1 MIEATLKF
9 SIPSQH
15 DGSLLECRIYHPLN
29 EGRSSAGR
37 CCAAIV
43 AHPYAPLGG
52 SMDDAVV
59 QLIAS
64 ACLADGLI
72 VGVFNFRGAGRSQG
86 RTSWQGKAEMEDYQS
101 FIAFVLYYLHHLRRL
116 STEDR
121 LLSTSQYLSSRG
133 SLNDLSETNSL
144 SPQLEPSSFQSLLLL
159 AGYSY
164 GALITMALPSS
175 LELIL
180 APFESPEPDSVF
192 SEIRRC
198 AETLALRSRKNGH
211 QSSSTQNRPPSA
223 ATRGPDLLE
232 TRETPIA
239 ISRIDHNIRVAYI
252 LISPLHG
259 IVRDFLTLW
268 TLRNWSF
275 SSPTSPTDLKLQTNP
290 TLAIYGDSDIF
301 VGIKQLRR
309 WAVPLAEVEIAQGG
323 NQFRHVEVAGASH
336 FWHDEHHS
344 HILGEEVSTFITS
357 LV

>member
-15 DGSLLECRIYHPLN
+15 DGSLLECRIYHPLDK
-29 EGRSSAGR
+29 GGSSAGR
-37 CCAAIV
+37 CCAVIV

-52 SMDDAVV
+52 SMDDSVV
-59 QLIAS
+59 QLIVS
-64 ACLADGLI
+64 ACLTDGLI
-72 VGVFNFRGAGRSQG
+72 VGVFNFRGAGCSQG
-86 RTSWQGKAEMEDYQS
+86 RTSWQGKAEREDYQS
-101 FIAFVLYYLHHLRRL
+101 FIAFFLYYLHYLRRL
-116 STEDR
+116 LTQDC
-121 LLSTSQYLSSRG
+121 LPSTSHHVSSCG
-133 SLNDLSETNSL
+133 SLNELSETNRL
-144 SPQLEPSSFQSLLLL
+144 SQHLEPSPFQSLLLL

-180 APFESPEPDSVF
+180 APFESPEPDSVC
-192 SEIRRC
+192 SKIRRC

-211 QSSSTQNRPPSA
+211 LSA
-223 ATRGPDLLE
+223 AARGQDLLE

-239 ISRIDHNIRVAYI
+239 VSPVDLNRRVAYL

-268 TLRNWSF
+268 TLRNWSY

-290 TLAIYGDSDIF
+290 TLAIYGDNDIF

-309 WAVPLAEVEIAQGG
+309 WATSLAEADIAQGG
-323 NQFRHVEVAGASH
+323 SQFRYVEVTGASH
-336 FWHDEHHS
+336 FWHDDHYS
-344 HILGEEVSTFITS
+344 YILSEEVSTFITS